1 MYSSNLGEVDVF
13 SDLIRGVRAHGSLFG
28 SSTLSPPWALHFVDG
43 APLTLCTVLT
53 GAGWIVPEHHPP
65 EPLRARETIIVRGP
79 ATFTFVDEVG
89 TGAEP
94 VACGEHCATP
104 EEGGTRH
111 RRGWHDRDE
120 DGSAGSGATT
130 LIVGA
135 YPVRGEISRRLHE
148 ALPVVL
154 RVDAGG
160 AADAVLDHLA
170 AEVSVDTPGQQ
181 VVLDRLL
188 DWMLVC
194 TLREW
199 FDRPGGEPPA
209 WWAAQRD
216 PVVGDALRL
225 LHAEPAAPWTVAALA
240 AHTGVSRSTLAKRF
254 ADLVGEPPLT
264 YLTRWRMTLAADLL
278 AEQETATLADIARTV
293 GYADPFGFSAAFKRI
308 RGVNP
313 SEYRRIA
320 VSSAAEP
327 SVPARGSSTRC
338 CWSCTPKRPTAALAL
353 RLADLDTEQYLVQ
366 VREPAGN
373 PSATP
378 GTEPGRPRRQPRPD
392 PAHDQLLR
400 YRDGRA
406 LSTRRYDHL

>member
-1 MYSSNLGEVDVF
+1 MDAF

-53 GAGWIVPEHHPP
+53 GAGWIVPEHGPP
-65 EPLRARETIIVRGP
+65 EPLRARETIVVRGP

-89 TGAEP
+89 TRAEP
-94 VACGEHCATP
+94 IACGEHCATP
-104 EEGGTRH
+104 EQGGTRH
-111 RRGWHDRDE
+111 RRGWNDPGGDTGHGLGGATGHGLGGDTGHGPGANSDDGRD
-120 DGSAGSGATT
+120 ATT

-135 YPVRGEISRRLHE
+135 YPVRGEISRRLLD

-154 RVDAGG
+154 RVDEGG
-160 AADAVLDHLA
+160 TGDPVLDHLA
-170 AEVSVDTPGQQ
+170 AEVAIDTPGQQ

-225 LHAEPAAPWTVAALA
+225 LHAEPAAPWTVAMLA
-240 AHTGVSRSTLAKRF
+240 EQTGVSRSTLAKRF
-254 ADLVGEPPLT
+254 ADLVGDPPLT

-278 AEQETATLADIARTV
+278 VERKAATIADIARAV
-293 GYADPFGFSAAFKRI
+293 GYSDPFGFSAAFKRV
-308 RGVNP
+308 RGANP
-313 SEYRRIA
+313 SEFRR
-320 VSSAAEP
+320 
-327 SVPARGSSTRC
+327 
-338 CWSCTPKRPTAALAL
+338 TA
-353 RLADLDTEQYLVQ
+353 TT
-366 VREPAGN
+366 
-373 PSATP
+373 S
-378 GTEPGRPRRQPRPD
+378 
-392 PAHDQLLR
+392 
-400 YRDGRA
+400 
-406 LSTRRYDHL
+406 

>member
-1 MYSSNLGEVDVF
+1 MDVF

-43 APLTLCTVLT
+43 APLTLCTVLA
-53 GAGWIVPEHHPP
+53 GAGWIVPEDRPP
-65 EPLRARETIIVRGP
+65 EPLRARETIVVRGP

-89 TGAEP
+89 TRAEP
-94 VACGEHCATP
+94 VAYGEHCAAP

-111 RRGWHDRDE
+111 RRGWHDHGGDAD
-120 DGSAGSGATT
+120 DGRGATT

-135 YPVRGEISRRLHE
+135 YPVRGEISRRLLD

-154 RVDAGG
+154 RADTGG
-160 AADAVLDHLA
+160 TADAVLDHLA
-170 AEVSVDTPGQQ
+170 AEVALDTPGQQ

-199 FDRPGGEPPA
+199 FDRPGGEAPA

-225 LHAEPAAPWTVAALA
+225 LHAAPAAPWTVTALA
-240 AHTGVSRSTLAKRF
+240 ERTGVSRSTLAKRF

-278 AEQETATLADIARTV
+278 VERRAATVADIARAV
-293 GYADPFGFSAAFKRI
+293 GYSDPFGFSAAFKRV
-308 RGVNP
+308 RGTNP
-313 SEYRRIA
+313 SEFRRTA
-320 VSSAAEP
+320 PTASAAAEG
-327 SVPARGSSTRC
+327 SGQAR
-338 CWSCTPKRPTAALAL
+338 TP
-353 RLADLDTEQYLVQ
+353 
-366 VREPAGN
+366 
-373 PSATP
+373 
-378 GTEPGRPRRQPRPD
+378 
-392 PAHDQLLR
+392 
-400 YRDGRA
+400 
-406 LSTRRYDHL
+406 